1 MKLDEDQIA
10 SIVRRVAA
18 RLGDNGGA
26 AAAETPRP
34 ARAEIEPVGIYRSV
48 NEAVAAAKVSYAALE
63 EMPLKRREAIIESM
77 RAAARVEA
85 SRQAELAV
93 EETALGNVRDKL
105 TKNLLAI
112 NKTPGVEALRP
123 VAYTGDDGIA
133 LMERAPYGVIGSI
146 APCTNPTA
154 TVVNNAIGMIAAGN
168 AVVFNAHP
176 LAKEVTNRIIS
187 VLNHAIAAAH
197 GPANLLTAV
206 SPPTIESA
214 QELMRHP
221 DIRLLV
227 VTGGPGVVKAAMASG
242 KRCIAAGPG
251 NPPAVVDETANLDE
265 AARHLVDGA
274 SFDNN
279 IVCVVEKEILCVER
293 VASRLMDEMTQCGA
307 YILSSS
313 ELGKI
318 EKLVIERAPSGSGD
332 HGQINKNWVGK
343 DASKILAAIG
353 SPPPHGARRVF
364 LISTAPA
371 DHPLVVME
379 QLMPVTPVVKVKCVN
394 SGIELAQEVEHGF
407 LHTAV
412 MHSTNV
418 DNLSR
423 MARVVNTSIFVKNGP
438 SVAGLGYGG
447 EGYTSFT
454 IASPTGEGLTCARH
468 FTRERRCTL
477 KDRFRII

>member
-18 RLGDNGGA
+18 RLGDNGGGA
-26 AAAETPRP
+26 AKAETPSP
-34 ARAEIEPVGIYRSV
+34 GVADIEPLGIYGSV

-63 EMPLKRREAIIESM
+63 DMPLMRRAAIIESM
-77 RAAARVEA
+77 RAAARA
-85 SRQAELAV
+85 GARRQAELAV
-93 EETALGNVRDKL
+93 EETALGNARDKL

-112 NKTPGVEALRP
+112 NKTPGVEALSP

-146 APCTNPTA
+146 TPCTNPTA

-176 LAKEVTNRIIS
+176 LAKQVTNRIIS
-187 VLNHAIAAAH
+187 LLNHAIVAAE

-221 DIRLLV
+221 DVRLLV

-251 NPPAVVDETANLDE
+251 NPPAVVDQTANLDE

-279 IVCVVEKEILCVER
+279 IVCVVEKEILCVES
-293 VASRLMDEMTQCGA
+293 VAARLMDEMAKCGA
-307 YILSSS
+307 HILSSS
-313 ELGKI
+313 ELAKI
-318 EKLVIERAPSGSGD
+318 EKLVIGRAPSGPGD
-332 HGQINKNWVGK
+332 HGQINKDWVGK
-343 DASKILAAIG
+343 DAVKILAAIG
-353 SPPPHGARRVF
+353 SRAPEGTRL
-364 LISTAPA
+364 LIFNAPA
-371 DHPLVVME
+371 DHPLVIME

-418 DNLSR
+418 DNLSH